1 MLDKKILGLI
11 GIVVVAIVAT
21 VGVMKWF
28 GRSDE
33 SAVREKSDL
42 TAPLNQSSAEAAD
55 WCAEHRVPES
65 ECTKC
70 HPKLM
75 DVFKAKND
83 WCAEHGLPESHC
95 RECNPN
101 LKFPQETAAPS
112 QADWCAE
119 HRVPESECT
128 KCHPKLMEAFK
139 AKNDWCAEHGL
150 PESHC
155 RPCNPSLTFP
165 QEPPPSTSSLQ
176 LDIGSEVS
184 VFFPKNKTNCA
195 TDGAIIQFASAKTA
209 QRAGLTIEPA
219 ISADAAP
226 AVEAPAEVIFDE
238 TRTTAITST
247 VPTLVIR
254 WLASPGQPVKKG
266 EVIAEV
272 ESPEMANLKADY
284 LENVAN
290 FRIRERERKRNEEL
304 RQQDIVSVA
313 EFEASLAAQQAARA
327 QLTRSEGLLGSAGLS
342 PEDLQTIES
351 GQSVTSRFALKAPG
365 RGMLVKRQALL
376 GELLPAGT
384 PLALISDP
392 SSIWVEARVR
402 EQDLKRIRVG
412 QRVEFSTDVY
422 GQERHVGRVIW
433 AAQFLDPVTRTATV
447 RAKMRPDGKKLHP
460 GEFGRAFVY
469 TQAEKSGTLVPKDA
483 VQWEGCCNV
492 VFVEETP
499 ERYRPRKVQIETAD
513 AEHYRVT
520 AGLKPGE
527 SVVVKGSYLLKTEL
541 KKGSIGAGCC
551 APEPAS

>member
-1 MLDKKILGLI
+1 MLDKKVLGLI
-11 GIVVVAIVAT
+11 GIVAVAVVATI
-21 VGVMKWF
+21 GVMKWF
-28 GRSDE
+28 GRSDDSTGE
-33 SAVREKSDL
+33 EKSGI

-55 WCAEHRVPES
+55 WCVGHRVPES

-70 HPKLM
+70 HPNL
-75 DVFKAKND
+75 VEAFKAKND

-101 LKFPQETAAPS
+101 LKFPQEAAAS
-112 QADWCAE
+112 SRADWCAE
-119 HRVPESECT
+119 HRVPESGCT
-128 KCHPKLMEAFK
+128 KCHPALIEAFK

-155 RPCNPSLTFP
+155 RLCNPNLVFP
-165 QEPPPSTSSLQ
+165 QEPSPTSSIH
-176 LDIGSEVS
+176 LDMDSEIS
-184 VFFPKNKTNCA
+184 VFFPKNKTACA

-209 QRAGLTIEPA
+209 ERAGLTIEPA
-219 ISADAAP
+219 IPADAAP

-247 VPTLVIR
+247 VPILVIR

-284 LENVAN
+284 LENLSN
-290 FRIRERERKRNEEL
+290 FLVRGKERKRNEEL

-313 EFEASLAAQQAARA
+313 EFEASLAAEQAARA
-327 QLTRSEGLLGSAGLS
+327 QLTRSEGLLGTAGLS
-342 PEDLQTIES
+342 PEELQTVES
-351 GQSVTSRFALKAPG
+351 GQSVSTRFALKAPG
-365 RGMLVKRQALL
+365 RGMLVKRQAVL

-392 SSIWVEARVR
+392 NSMWVEARMR

-412 QRVEFSTDVY
+412 QRVEFSTDVH
-422 GQERHVGRVIW
+422 GQDRHVGRVIW
-433 AAQFLDPVTRTATV
+433 AAQFLDPVTRSATV
-447 RAKMRPDGKKLHP
+447 RVKMQPAEKTLHP
-460 GEFGRAFVY
+460 GEFGRALIY
-469 TQAEKSGTLVPKDA
+469 TQGGKSGVLVPIDA

-492 VFVEETP
+492 VFVEEAQD
-499 ERYRPRKVQIETAD
+499 RYRPRKVQIEPAD
-513 AEHYRVT
+513 PEHYRVT

-527 SVVVKGSYLLKTEL
+527 PVVVKGSYLLKTEL